1 LSGASAQFPARQ
13 AGAEKRG
20 ANRMSVSFVHLHLHT
35 EYSIRDSV
43 VRVKN
48 LMQDVAAANMPAIAM
63 TDQVNLF
70 AMVKFYR
77 AAMRQGLKP
86 IIGSDIWLS
95 NDEKDFDRLILLCRD
110 HEGYQNLSR
119 LLTRAYLDGQ
129 QSGAPVIE
137 RDWLSSES
145 VAGLMALSGG
155 REGGLGRHL
164 LAGRTTLARQTLDE
178 MTELFA
184 GDFFIELQRT
194 GRAQEEDYIQMA
206 VEMASETGRPVVATN
221 DVRFLRQQDF
231 EAHEAR
237 VCINQGR
244 VLNDSDRPREYSDQ
258 QYLRTP
264 EEMQELFDDLPE
276 ALENSV
282 EIARRCN
289 LELSLGKPHL
299 PAYEVPDGL
308 TTDEFLKEQAVE
320 GLRARLGQDSANEI
334 PATYTQRLEIEL
346 GVIRSMGFPGYFL
359 IVADFIRWAKAND
372 IPVGP
377 GRGSGAGS
385 LVAYVLGI
393 TELDP
398 IQHDL
403 LFERFLNPERV
414 SMPDFDIDFCMDGRD
429 RVIDYVSD
437 RYGRDRVSQIITYGT
452 MAAKAVV
459 RDVARI
465 LGHPYGF
472 ADRVAKLIPF
482 ELGITLDKA
491 LTQEQELKDLYEQDD
506 DVRATIDLA
515 RQLEGLVRNAGR
527 HAGGVV
533 IAPTD
538 ITVFTPLYR
547 MEGDSVTITQFDKD
561 DVEAAGL
568 VKFDFLGLR
577 TLTIID
583 RAVKTINAECRDPA
597 DEPIDIR
604 TIPTDDPLVFEL
616 LQACL
621 TTAVFQLESRG
632 MRDLVKRLRPDHFD
646 DIVALV
652 ALYRPGP
659 LQSGMVDDFI
669 SRKHAGSGQ
678 VIDYF
683 HPDLEVVLR
692 STYGVILYQEQVM
705 QIAQHLSG
713 YTLGEADILRR
724 AMGKKKPEEMAK
736 QRSVFVDGAENRGVK
751 RAVSS
756 HIFDLVEKF
765 AGYGFNKSHSAAYAL
780 LAYQTAWLKAHYPAA
795 FMAAVL
801 SSEMD
806 DTDKIVILKRDCD
819 ENGLCLLPP
828 DINDSGYFFQRR
840 TDDSIRYGLGAI
852 KGLGRNAAEQI
863 LQARQDGDFTSLDD
877 FCQRMQNQKV
887 GRRAIEALIK
897 SGAMDGL
904 GSNRPSLLAILPI
917 SLSRAEQTA
926 RALAA
931 GQEDMFSL
939 EVKSGVDGETAAVE
953 PDWLFSQKLDAERES
968 LGLYMSGHPF
978 DQYRTDGP
986 FIASGTIASLVR
998 AQVPKISENPWSKG
1012 RDIVVAGCVTGLRKR
1027 GGRVTLDLDDG
1038 ESQIEVT
1045 LFQEPFERFRHLLT
1059 AHAIVVISG
1068 SLKFDE
1074 FIDAWRVTAKEV
1086 LDIDRVIET
1095 RALKLVIRWQEEV
1108 NGKLNADR
1116 LKNLLEPFRPGSCD
1130 VSIFY
1135 MRNDAQARVKFG
1147 ADWAVRPSREL
1158 RDQLTEIVGWDGFRF
1173 LYESSTPERNY

>member
-1 LSGASAQFPARQ
+1 
-13 AGAEKRG
+13 
-20 ANRMSVSFVHLHLHT
+20 MSVRFVHLHLHT
-35 EYSIRDSV
+35 EYSILDSV

-48 LMQDVAAANMPAIAM
+48 LMEQVAQANMPAVAM
-63 TDQVNLF
+63 TDQCNLF

-77 AAMRQGLKP
+77 AAMRHGLKP
-86 IIGSDIWLS
+86 IIGSDIWLRT
-95 NDEKDFDRLILLCRD
+95 DERDPDRLILLCRD
-110 HEGYQNLSR
+110 SQGYRNLSR
-119 LLTRAYLDGQ
+119 LLTRAYLDDQ
-129 QSGAPVIE
+129 KRGAPVIE
-137 RDWLSSES
+137 REWLSSDS

-164 LAGRTTLARQTLDE
+164 LAGRTTHARQMLDDL
-178 MTELFA
+178 MELFA

-206 VEMASETGRPVVATN
+206 VELASVTDCPVVATN
-221 DVRFLRQQDF
+221 DVRFIRQQDF

-237 VCINQGR
+237 VCIHQGR

-264 EEMQELFDDLPE
+264 EEMQELFSDLPE
-276 ALENSV
+276 ALENTV

-289 LELSLGKPHL
+289 LELSLGEQHL

-308 TTDEFLKEQAVE
+308 TPDEFLAEQAGD
-320 GLRARLGQDSANEI
+320 GLRVRLELDAGAEV
-334 PATYTQRLEIEL
+334 PATYADRLNTEL
-346 GVIRSMGFPGYFL
+346 DVIRGVGFPGYFL

-393 TELDP
+393 TDLDP
-398 IQHDL
+398 IVHDL

-429 RVIDYVSD
+429 RVIDYVSE

-491 LTQEQELKDLYEQDD
+491 LSQEQELKELYAHDD
-506 DVRATIDLA
+506 EVRGTIDLA
-515 RQLEGLVRNAGR
+515 RQLGGLVRNAGR

-538 ITVFTPLYR
+538 ITAFTPLFR
-547 MEGDSVTITQFDKD
+547 MEGETVTITQFDKD
-561 DVEAAGL
+561 DVAAAGL

-583 RAVKTINAECRDPA
+583 RAVKTINAECLSEA
-597 DEPIDIR
+597 ESPIDIR
-604 TIPTDDPLVFEL
+604 TIPTDDPKVFEL
-616 LQACL
+616 LQACR

-669 SRKHAGSGQ
+669 SRKHAGKGQ
-678 VIDYF
+678 TIDYF
-683 HPDLEVVLR
+683 HPDLEAVLS

-736 QRSVFVDGAENRGVK
+736 QRSVFIDGAEKRGVK
-751 RAVSS
+751 RTVSS

-780 LAYQTAWLKAHYPAA
+780 LAYQTAWLKSHYLAA
-795 FMAAVL
+795 FMSAVL

-819 ENGLCLLPP
+819 AHGLRLLPP
-828 DINDSGYFFQRR
+828 DINDSGYAFSRR
-840 TDDSIRYGLGAI
+840 SETAIRYGLGAI
-852 KGLGRNAAEQI
+852 KGLGQNAAEQI
-863 LQARQDGDFTSLDD
+863 LVARQDGEFTNLDD
-877 FCQRMQNQKV
+877 FCQRMSTQKV

-904 GSNRPSLLAILPI
+904 GPNRPSLLAILPT
-917 SLSRAEQTA
+917 SLSRAEQSA

-939 EVKSGVDGETAAVE
+939 EVPSVPAAGAIPAE
-953 PDWLFSQKLDAERES
+953 PDWLFSRKLEAERES

-986 FIASGTIASLVR
+986 FIASGTISSLTA
-998 AQVPKISENPWSKG
+998 AQAPKKDDKPWSKG
-1012 RDIVVAGCVTGLRKR
+1012 REIMVAGLVTGLRKR

-1038 ESQIEVT
+1038 KGRIEVT
-1045 LFQEPFERFRHLLT
+1045 LFQETFERYRHLLT

-1068 SLKFDE
+1068 TLKFDE

-1086 LDIDRVIET
+1086 LDIDRVIEA
-1095 RALKLVIRWQEEV
+1095 RALKLVIRWQEDV
-1108 NGKLNADR
+1108 SGKLNADR
-1116 LKNLLEPFRPGSCD
+1116 LKELLEPFRPGGCD
-1130 VSIFY
+1130 VSLFY
-1135 MRNDAQARVKFG
+1135 LRNDAQARVRFG
-1147 ADWAVRPSREL
+1147 ADWSVRPSRDL

-1173 LYESSTPERNY
+1173 LYETSSPARNH

>member
-1 LSGASAQFPARQ
+1 VSAR
-13 AGAEKRG
+13 
-20 ANRMSVSFVHLHLHT
+20 FVHLRLHT
-35 EYSIRDSV
+35 EYSILDSV

-48 LMQDVAAANMPAIAM
+48 LMDEVAAANMPAVAM
-63 TDQVNLF
+63 TDQFNLF

-77 AAMRQGLKP
+77 AAMQRGLKP

-95 NDEKDFDRLILLCRD
+95 TGERDLDRLILLCRD
-110 HEGYQNLSR
+110 REGYRNLSR
-119 LLTRAYLDGQ
+119 LLTRAYLDGRQ
-129 QSGAPVIE
+129 GGAPVIE
-137 RDWLSSES
+137 RGWLSSDS
-145 VAGLMALSGG
+145 IAGLMALSGG
-155 REGGLGRHL
+155 REGGVGRHL
-164 LAGRTTLARQTLDE
+164 LAGRTAHARQTLND

-184 GDFFIELQRT
+184 GDFFIELHRT

-206 VEMASETGRPVVATN
+206 VELASATSCPVVATN
-221 DVRFLRQQDF
+221 DVRFLRKQDY

-237 VCINQGR
+237 ICINQGR
-244 VLNDSDRPREYSDQ
+244 VLNDTSRPREYSDQ
-258 QYLRTP
+258 QYLRTA
-264 EEMQELFDDLPE
+264 EEMQELFADLPE

-289 LELSLGKPHL
+289 LELSLGEPHL
-299 PAYEVPDGL
+299 PVYEVPDGL
-308 TTDEFLKEQAVE
+308 TTDEFLSRQAMQ
-320 GLRARLGQDSANEI
+320 GLLARLELDASTEL
-334 PATYTQRLEIEL
+334 PATYAERLETEL
-346 GVIRSMGFPGYFL
+346 GVIRGMGFPGYFL
-359 IVADFIRWAKAND
+359 IVADFIRWAKVND

-398 IQHDL
+398 IEHDL

-429 RVIDYVSD
+429 RVIDYVSE

-491 LTQEQELKDLYEQDD
+491 LSQEQELKDLYAQDD
-506 DVRATIDLA
+506 EVRATIDLA

-538 ITVFTPLYR
+538 ITAFTPLFR
-547 MEGDSVTITQFDKD
+547 MEGETVTITQFDKD

-583 RAVKTINAECRDPA
+583 RAVKTINAECRA
-597 DEPIDIR
+597 ETDEPIDIR
-604 TIPTDDPLVFEL
+604 TIPTDDPQVFEL
-616 LQACL
+616 LQACR

-678 VIDYF
+678 KIDYF

-705 QIAQHLSG
+705 QIAQHLSD

-736 QRSVFVDGAENRGVK
+736 QRSIFVDGAEKRGVK
-751 RAVSS
+751 RAVAS

-780 LAYQTAWLKAHYPAA
+780 IAYQTAWLKAHYPAA

-801 SSEMD
+801 SAEMD
-806 DTDKIVILKRDCD
+806 DTDKIVVLKRDCD
-819 ENGLCLLPP
+819 EHGLRLLPA
-828 DINDSGYFFQRR
+828 DINDSDYEFKRR
-840 TDDSIRYGLGAI
+840 GDDAIRYGLGAI

-863 LQARQDGDFTSLDD
+863 LTARQDGEFANLDD
-877 FCQRMQNQKV
+877 FCQRMSSQKV

-897 SGAMDGL
+897 SGAMDAL
-904 GSNRPSLLAILPI
+904 GPNRPSLLAILPTA
-917 SLSRAEQTA
+917 LNRAEQTA

-939 EVKSGVDGETAAVE
+939 DVKSDPDNAEVPAE

-986 FIASGTIASLVR
+986 FIASGTIASLVA
-998 AQVPKISENPWSKG
+998 AQVPKKDEKPWLKG
-1012 RDIVVAGCVTGLRKR
+1012 RDIVVAGLVTGLRKR

-1038 ESQIEVT
+1038 ESRIEVT
-1045 LFQEPFERFRHLLT
+1045 LFQETFERYRHLLT

-1068 SLKFDE
+1068 TLKFDE
-1074 FIDAWRVTAKEV
+1074 FVDAWRVTAKEV
-1086 LDIDRVIET
+1086 LDIDRVIES
-1095 RALKLVIRWQEEV
+1095 RALKLVIRWQEDI

-1116 LKNLLEPFRPGSCD
+1116 LKELLEPFRPGACD
-1130 VSIFY
+1130 VSLFY
-1135 MRNDAQARVKFG
+1135 LRNDAQARVRFG
-1147 ADWAVRPSREL
+1147 ADWSVRPSRDL

-1173 LYESSTPERNY
+1173 LYETSSPPRNH